1 MNGENTSAT
10 TTLRER
16 TRHIFYA
23 AAVLLIII
31 MIFYGLVK
39 AKGFLAP
46 LVTAIILSLVVLP
59 LARKMEKVMSRL
71 FSSILN
77 ALLLFIISLACLYLV
92 FLQFQ
97 SLANDWQ
104 KIKDRMQPKI
114 EQAQQYLVKNTP
126 LSQQDVNFSIG
137 DSNQTAQGN
146 QAAQGIQAG
155 QATQGNQASP
165 SSGVSPSSATSAI
178 QQAFSFLG
186 KLSGYIG
193 TYLLVF
199 IYVFF
204 LLFYRRRFR
213 VFFLRV
219 FPQERKEEVRNVI
232 SKTAKIAPKYLYGK
246 LILMGIIAVIYAIGL
261 GISGV
266 NNFIII
272 SLISALL
279 ALIPYIGNIIAY
291 ILAMAFGFL
300 TSGDTSVL
308 LGVTLTFGL
317 GQFFQTYFLEPYIL
331 GDQVDVH
338 PFFVILA
345 VIIGNMVWGVVG
357 MVLAIPLLGIVTI
370 IFIHIRELHEI
381 GLLFS
386 GERLEPE

>member
-1 MNGENTSAT
+1 
-10 TTLRER
+10 
-16 TRHIFYA
+16 
-23 AAVLLIII
+23 
-31 MIFYGLVK
+31 
-39 AKGFLAP
+39 
-46 LVTAIILSLVVLP
+46 
-59 LARKMEKVMSRL
+59 MSRL
-71 FSSILN
+71 LVSVLN
-77 ALLLFIISLACLYLV
+77 ALMLFIISLGCLFLV

-97 SLANDWQ
+97 SLATDWQ
-104 KIKDRMQPKI
+104 KIKERMQPKI

-126 LSQQDVNFSIG
+126 LSEQDLQFSEDAP
-137 DSNQTAQGN
+137 DSQTASFS
-146 QAAQGIQAG
+146 ALS
-155 QATQGNQASP
+155 T
-165 SSGVSPSSATSAI
+165 SSATSAAKK
-178 QQAFSFLG
+178 AFSFLA
-186 KLSGYIG
+186 KLGGYVG
-193 TYLLVF
+193 NFLLVF

-204 LLFYRRRFR
+204 LLFYRRRFK
-213 VFFLRV
+213 VFLIRIY
-219 FPQERKEEVRNVI
+219 PEDKRSDVRNVI
-232 SKTAKIAPKYLYGK
+232 SRTARVAPKYLWGK

-266 NNFIII
+266 NNFIIL

-317 GQFFQTYFLEPYIL
+317 GQFFQTYFLEPYLL

-345 VIIGNMVWGVVG
+345 VIIGNLVWGPIG
-357 MVLAIPLLGIVTI
+357 MVLAIPVLGILTI
-370 IFIHIRELHEI
+370 IFIHTKELHEV

-386 GERLEPE
+386 GKKYKVE